1 MKRRF
6 SRGGLI
12 IVALA
17 ALVTVVATSSASAR
31 GDQVGARAVNTATP
45 TVNLI
50 EAGDVD
56 FSSADVAYFAELMKK
71 NGINVNFQLIS
82 SASTALRTVIAG
94 QADLFIG
101 SLPTAILAVANGG
114 AKIKIIAANDQV
126 SDYVLVAKND
136 VTLAN
141 LSGKTLAID
150 TPGSAG
156 HIISKISIQKAGG
169 DPDAPRYVT
178 IGGSSARL
186 TAILGG
192 RVDIAPI
199 HYPLALT
206 ALENPNLKVF
216 LDASKSIGPYL
227 QSGLIASDGFLKN
240 KALTQKVVNAFINAQ
255 RWAASNK
262 FGYIKFAN
270 ANKMGGG
277 LNGAQQ
283 SKVWDYYK
291 NAGFFGVNGGI
302 CFDHI
307 TQFAKLNW
315 TIGSLPKPLPDRK
328 DWLVDTYVKT
338 YLKAHKQK
346 PGAC

>member
-1 MKRRF
+1 MQKGFVRI
-6 SRGGLI
+6 GLI
-12 IVALA
+12 VLA
-17 ALVTVVATSSASAR
+17 TAVLITAVATSAMAR
-31 GDQVGARAVNTATP
+31 PTATP

-82 SASTALRTVIAG
+82 SAATALRTVIAG

-101 SLPTAILAVANGG
+101 SLPTAILAVVNGG
-114 AKIKIIAANDQV
+114 ANIKIIAANDQA
-126 SDYVLVAKND
+126 SDYVLVAQKG
-136 VTLAN
+136 VTLQN

-156 HIISKISIQKAGG
+156 HLISKIALQKAGA
-169 DPDAPRYVT
+169 DPNAPRYVT

-186 TAILGG
+186 TAILAG
-192 RVDIAPI
+192 RVDIAPV
-199 HYPLALT
+199 HYPLALR
-206 ALENPNLKVF
+206 ALENPNIVQL
-216 LDASKSIGPYL
+216 LDAGKTIGPYV
-227 QSGLIASDGFLKN
+227 QSGLIASDNFLKD
-240 KALTQKVVNAFINAQ
+240 KALTQKVVNAFINAE

-262 FGYIKFAN
+262 FKYIAFAN
-270 ANKMGGG
+270 ANKMSGG
-277 LNGAQQ
+277 LDGSQQ
-283 SKVWDYYK
+283 SKVWDYFK
-291 NAGFFGVNGGI
+291 NVGFFGINGGI

-315 TIGSLPKPLPDRK
+315 TIGSLPKPLPGRA
-328 DWLVDTYVKT
+328 DWLNDKYVKA

-346 PGAC
+346 TNTC

>member
-1 MKRRF
+1 MN
-6 SRGGLI
+6 RGFARVGLI
-12 IVALA
+12 FLALA
-17 ALVTVVATSSASAR
+17 IIASA
-31 GDQVGARAVNTATP
+31 VAMSATARPTATP

-50 EAGDVD
+50 EAGDTD
-56 FSSADVAYFAELMKK
+56 FSSADVAFFANLMKK

-94 QADLFIG
+94 QADLFVG
-101 SLPTAILAVANGG
+101 SLPTAILAVVNGG
-114 AKIKIIAANDQV
+114 ANIKIIAANDQAT
-126 SDYVLVAKND
+126 DYVLVAKKD
-136 VTLAN
+136 VTMSN

-156 HIISKISIQKAGG
+156 HIISRIAIQKGGG

-199 HYPLALT
+199 HYPLALS
-206 ALENPNLKVF
+206 ALDNPNLKV
-216 LDASKSIGPYL
+216 LVDAGKQMGPYL
-227 QSGLIASDGFLKN
+227 QSGLIASDKFLKN
-240 KALTQKVVNAFINAQ
+240 KALAQKVVNAFINSE
-255 RWAASNK
+255 RWANSNK
-262 FGYIKFAN
+262 YKYIAFAN

-283 SKVWDYYK
+283 GKVWDYYRAVK
-291 NAGFFGVNGGI
+291 FFGINGGI
-302 CFDHI
+302 CYDHI

-315 TIGSLPKPLPDRK
+315 TIGSLPKPLPGRQ
-328 DWLVDTYVKT
+328 DWLNDTFVKA

-346 PGAC
+346 PTTC

>member
-1 MKRRF
+1 MHKGFARI
-6 SRGGLI
+6 GLI
-12 IVALA
+12 VLA
-17 ALVTVVATSSASAR
+17 TAVLITAVATSAMAR
-31 GDQVGARAVNTATP
+31 PNATP

-71 NGINVNFQLIS
+71 NGINVNFQLIP
-82 SASTALRTVIAG
+82 SAATALRTVIAG

-101 SLPTAILAVANGG
+101 SLPTAILAVVNGG
-114 AKIKIIAANDQV
+114 ANIKIIAANDQA
-126 SDYVLVAKND
+126 SDYVLIAQKG
-136 VTLAN
+136 VTLQN
-141 LSGKTLAID
+141 IQGKTLAID

-156 HIISKISIQKAGG
+156 HLISKIALQKAGI

-186 TAILGG
+186 TAILAG
-192 RVDIAPI
+192 RVDVAPV
-199 HYPLALT
+199 HYPLALR
-206 ALENPNLKVF
+206 ALENPNIVQL
-216 LDASKSIGPYL
+216 LDAGKTIGPYV
-227 QSGLIASDGFLKN
+227 QSGLIANDNFLKD

-262 FGYIKFAN
+262 FKYIAFAN
-270 ANKMGGG
+270 ANKMSGG
-277 LNGAQQ
+277 LDATQQ
-283 SKVWDYYK
+283 SKVWDYFR
-291 NAGFFGVNGGI
+291 NVSFFGVNGGI

-315 TIGSLPKPLPDRK
+315 TIGSLPKPLPGRA
-328 DWLVDTYVKT
+328 DWLNDTYVKT

-346 PGAC
+346 PTTC

>member
-1 MKRRF
+1 MHKGFARI
-6 SRGGLI
+6 GLI
-12 IVALA
+12 VLA
-17 ALVTVVATSSASAR
+17 TAVLITAVATSAMAR
-31 GDQVGARAVNTATP
+31 PNATP

-71 NGINVNFQLIS
+71 NGINVNFQLIP
-82 SASTALRTVIAG
+82 SAATALRTVIAG

-101 SLPTAILAVANGG
+101 SMPTAILAVVNGG
-114 AKIKIIAANDQV
+114 ANIKVIAANDQA
-126 SDYVLVAKND
+126 SDYVLVAQKG
-136 VTLAN
+136 VTLQNIA
-141 LSGKTLAID
+141 GKTLAID

-156 HIISKISIQKAGG
+156 HLISKIALQKAGV

-186 TAILGG
+186 TAILAG

-199 HYPLALT
+199 HYPLSLR
-206 ALENPNLKVF
+206 ALENPNIVQL
-216 LDASKSIGPYL
+216 LDAGKTIGPYI
-227 QSGLIASDGFLKN
+227 QSGLIANDNFLKN

-262 FGYIKFAN
+262 FKYIAFAN
-270 ANKMGGG
+270 ANKMSGG
-277 LNGAQQ
+277 LDANQQ
-283 SKVWDYYK
+283 SKVWDYFK
-291 NAGFFGVNGGI
+291 NVSFFGVNGGI

-315 TIGSLPKPLPDRK
+315 TIGSLPKPLPGRA
-328 DWLVDTYVKT
+328 DWLNDSYVKT

-346 PGAC
+346 PTTC

>member
-1 MKRRF
+1 MHKGFARI
-6 SRGGLI
+6 GLI
-12 IVALA
+12 VLA
-17 ALVTVVATSSASAR
+17 TAVLITAVATSAMAR
-31 GDQVGARAVNTATP
+31 PNATP

-71 NGINVNFQLIS
+71 NGINVNFQLIP
-82 SASTALRTVIAG
+82 SAATALRTVIAG

-101 SLPTAILAVANGG
+101 SLPTAILAVVNGG
-114 AKIKIIAANDQV
+114 ANIKIIAANDQA
-126 SDYVLVAKND
+126 SDYVLIAQKG
-136 VTLAN
+136 VTLQN
-141 LSGKTLAID
+141 IQGKTLAID

-156 HIISKISIQKAGG
+156 HLISKIALQKAGV

-186 TAILGG
+186 TAILAG
-192 RVDIAPI
+192 RVDIAPV
-199 HYPLALT
+199 HYPLALR
-206 ALENPNLKVF
+206 ALENPNIVQL
-216 LDASKSIGPYL
+216 LDAGKTIGPYV
-227 QSGLIASDGFLKN
+227 QSGLIANDAFLKN

-262 FGYIKFAN
+262 FKYIAFAN
-270 ANKMGGG
+270 ANKMSGG
-277 LNGAQQ
+277 LDANQQ
-283 SKVWDYYK
+283 SKVWDYFRNVK
-291 NAGFFGVNGGI
+291 FFGVNGGI

-315 TIGSLPKPLPDRK
+315 TIGSLPKPLPGRA
-328 DWLVDTYVKT
+328 DWLNDTYVKT

-346 PGAC
+346 PTTC